1 MIATFAHFIFE
12 KLELMFPI
20 YAFNTVVRS
29 FAENHLKLSTSKS
42 QIFCKFKPIM
52 TMLKT
57 FDLLGDACT
66 YTLVVAIADLK
77 MIRIKIIFK

>member
-1 MIATFAHFIFE
+1 MIATFAYFIFE

-20 YAFNTVVRS
+20 FALNTVVRS
-29 FAENHLKLSTSKS
+29 FAENHLKLSSSKS

-57 FDLLGDACT
+57 FDLLGDACISFCILGMLLIL
-66 YTLVVAIADLK
+66 YGLVKLE
-77 MIRIKIIFK
+77 FS